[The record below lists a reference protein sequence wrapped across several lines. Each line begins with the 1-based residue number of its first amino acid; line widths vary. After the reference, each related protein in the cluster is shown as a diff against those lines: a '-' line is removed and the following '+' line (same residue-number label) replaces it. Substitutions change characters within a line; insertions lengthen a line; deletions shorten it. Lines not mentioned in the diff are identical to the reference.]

1 MYGRQMDSEAKKR
14 TSEGGEC
21 GQVVDMQQSVEL
33 RRVGVSIDQMYHIL
47 QRSARK
53 T

>member
-1 MYGRQMDSEAKKR
+1 MDSEANVGKKKDEWR
-14 TSEGGEC
+14 EC
-21 GQVVDMQQSVEL
+21 GRVVDMQQSVEL
-33 RRVGVSIDQMYHIL
+33 KRVGVSIDQMYHIL